1 MTVYT
6 FDKDRAG
13 KSVCYRGCAST
24 WPPVAAADIPLG
36 PDFGVVTRGD
46 GTGQAGYRGKPLY
59 LYSGDKKPGDTSGD
73 SIQSVWHVIPRNAVS
88 SMSSEPETIW
98 RGSSYLLR

>member
-1 MTVYT
+1 MIRSIQNANDTAFEALQNCRCRSNYKRRNAVTTGVCKIWVVTDEAGMTVYT

-46 GTGQAGYRGKPLY
+46 GTGQAG
-59 LYSGDKKPGDTSGD
+59 
-73 SIQSVWHVIPRNAVS
+73 
-88 SMSSEPETIW
+88 
-98 RGSSYLLR
+98 